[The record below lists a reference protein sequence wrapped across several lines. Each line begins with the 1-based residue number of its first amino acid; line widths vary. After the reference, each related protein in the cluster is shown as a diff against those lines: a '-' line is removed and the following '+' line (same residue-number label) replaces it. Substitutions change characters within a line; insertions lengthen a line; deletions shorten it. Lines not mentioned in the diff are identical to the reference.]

1 MAEIVLAVLF
11 IDAINMLD
19 IECFSFLNW
28 TLENE
33 IEPILVIATVRAGLS
48 CACFTMPM
56 LSDKRVLDR
65 LFQALDAEREEV
77 NSSAEEFGR
86 AFTSQAELNYLGQLH
101 HPNLGKLIGYCF
113 EDHHRLLVYE
123 FMPKGRM
130 ESQVFRTK
138 GLVFL
143 QNAETKVIYWDFKT
157 SNILLYSDHNAK
169 LSDFGLAREGPICDV
184 SYVSTRVMGTFGYA
198 APEYLSTGYDGSAR
212 YGGGGGGKGCGGS
225 GGIEF
230 GGNKGYGDGGVQVEG
245 LIRQP
250 KYHHLKDLHRAIK
263 LCERA
268 LVSADPT
275 IIMLGSYE
283 QTTAGVRFNNMYYES
298 VTSLLGPSV
307 LFRIAKMSSLALP
320 RFGKFCEIVTL
331 ESFVASAIG
340 LNVRAM
346 VPTTAAA
353 MALGPSLM
361 TVFIVF
367 GGCYVN
373 AENKP
378 IVFCWIPRVPLIRW
392 WSLGAIMYEMLVGY
406 PPFYSDVP
414 ITCKKIVH
422 WKSHLKVSPGSKL
435 TPEAKD
441 LICRLLCNVEHRLG
455 TQGAHQIEVCS
466 HPWFKDVWDK
476 LHEIEAAFKPEVNGE
491 LDTQN
496 SMKFDEIPRASLSN
510 LVDNQES
517 WVEDSVKENPVIA
530 EHLRGENDEDGN
542 IPEHHIEAFRTEK
555 EPLPAPI
562 KAVING

>member
-1 MAEIVLAVLF
+1 M
-11 IDAINMLD
+11 
-19 IECFSFLNW
+19 
-28 TLENE
+28 
-33 IEPILVIATVRAGLS
+33 
-48 CACFTMPM
+48 
-56 LSDKRVLDR
+56 
-65 LFQALDAEREEV
+65 
-77 NSSAEEFGR
+77 
-86 AFTSQAELNYLGQLH
+86 AELNYLGQLH

-123 FMPKGRM
+123 FMPKGSM
-130 ESQVFRTK
+130 ESQVFRRGSYFQPFSWSIRMKVALGAAK

-157 SNILLYSDHNAK
+157 SNILLYSNHNAK
-169 LSDFGLAREGPICDV
+169 LSDFGLARDGPTGDV

-198 APEYLSTGYDGSAR
+198 APEYLSTGCFMTHGLMAEVLKSLMVSLEEVELNMELADKVENWAGNLVHMMGGGYGSFSGGNYGGGAYSGYGYDGSAR

-230 GGNKGYGDGGVQVEG
+230 GGNKGYGDGGCKWKLLLDSLKWTG

-307 LFRIAKMSSLALP
+307 FFRIAKMSSLALP

-378 IVFCWIPRVPLIRW
+378 IVFCWIPRVPLIR
-392 WSLGAIMYEMLVGY
+392 
-406 PPFYSDVP
+406 
-414 ITCKKIVH
+414 
-422 WKSHLKVSPGSKL
+422 
-435 TPEAKD
+435 
-441 LICRLLCNVEHRLG
+441 
-455 TQGAHQIEVCS
+455 
-466 HPWFKDVWDK
+466 
-476 LHEIEAAFKPEVNGE
+476 
-491 LDTQN
+491 
-496 SMKFDEIPRASLSN
+496 
-510 LVDNQES
+510 
-517 WVEDSVKENPVIA
+517 
-530 EHLRGENDEDGN
+530 
-542 IPEHHIEAFRTEK
+542 
-555 EPLPAPI
+555 
-562 KAVING
+562 